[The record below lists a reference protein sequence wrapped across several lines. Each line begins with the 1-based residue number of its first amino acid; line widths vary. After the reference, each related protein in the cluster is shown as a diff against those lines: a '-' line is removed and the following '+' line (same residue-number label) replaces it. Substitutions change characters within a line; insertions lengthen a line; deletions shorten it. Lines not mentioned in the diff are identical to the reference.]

1 MSNSSPLGSI
11 KAGLANG
18 LAWVVCVG
26 AAHLGWGIGLI
37 MATNMPP
44 LTGFAFKSWLLELP
58 LGLLAGLGLAP
69 LFKLPNGKRW
79 HTGALALLWIGME
92 YSVTIDPNAV
102 LMWAAP
108 ALVGLLLY
116 WIGGKLRAKNPVLPV
131 AAALALPAIILAVPI
146 VKAQAKGGV
155 AAVDTTGRP
164 SAPAGSPDIGFV
176 VLDTVRAKS
185 VSHLGYDRD
194 TTPHLDRFAAEGV
207 TFTQA
212 TAPGTWSL
220 PAHASLFTGHFP
232 SSHGTS
238 LEYRYLGDTLPTIG
252 EAFQAAGYQT
262 LAFTA
267 NTHISESFGLTRGF
281 DWTDQAWITGAG
293 GRGFAFIY
301 RFIDALGF
309 AADDKGGGQVARNV
323 ENWMGRRQADDTPA
337 FVFVNFLEAHFPF
350 HQLPDEF
357 LYAYTGED
365 ASTLR
370 DASQVAFGA
379 MFGRALDDDELDF
392 IHQPIL
398 DMYDSGVKY
407 SDHLFGRVVESY
419 RAAGKLD
426 DTVFVVLG
434 DHGEMTGEHHGHGH
448 SMGMYQE
455 NLHVPLVFRYPVRIA
470 AGQRVDFP
478 VSTVGTFA
486 TLMDLAGQ
494 SAPPA
499 VQVTSLMPALDGK
512 VAGQPALSEHFE
524 ESMLLTR
531 FGDEVVDAMDPMLS
545 PRGRH
550 RVLRSGDKKLVERTW
565 CKNCEEGQAWE
576 HDRFLYDLA
585 ADPSE
590 DNPLPADHPD
600 TVQLAAELDVLE
612 AALGLPPL
620 DGEMG
625 TGTGEVPALSA
636 EAEEQLRALGYIE

>member
-1 MSNSSPLGSI
+1 MSDTSVLGLI
-11 KAGLANG
+11 KAGLLNG
-18 LAWVVCVG
+18 LAWGVCVG
-26 AAHLGWGIGLI
+26 AVHLAWGVGLI
-37 MATNMPP
+37 IATNMPP
-44 LTGFAFKSWLLELP
+44 LTGFAFKSYLMELP
-58 LGLLAGLGLAP
+58 IGLIAGVALSP
-69 LFKLPNGKRW
+69 LFKLKQGKRA
-79 HTGALALLWIGME
+79 HTGALALLWIAME
-92 YSVTIDPNAV
+92 YYVTIDPNAV

-108 ALVGLLLY
+108 SLVAVLLY
-116 WIGGKLRAKNPVLPV
+116 WIGGRLRQKSLVVPV
-131 AAALALPAIILAVPI
+131 AAAMALPAIILAVPI
-146 VKAQAKGGV
+146 ARSAAKGGV
-155 AAVDTTGRP
+155 AAVDTSDRA
-164 SAPAGSPDIGFV
+164 SAPEGSPDVVFV

-185 VSHLGYDRD
+185 VSAYGYDRD
-194 TTPHLDRFAAEGV
+194 TTPHLDAFAQEGV
-207 TFTQA
+207 LFEQA

-238 LEYRYLGDTLPTIG
+238 LEHRYLGDTLPTIG
-252 EAFQAAGYQT
+252 EAMQAAGYQT

-267 NTHISESFGLTRGF
+267 NTHISDSFGLTRGF

-301 RFIDALGF
+301 RFVDALGF
-309 AADDKGGGQVARNV
+309 AAEDKGGGQVASNV
-323 ENWMGRRQADDTPA
+323 EGWIGKRQANDTPA

-357 LYAYTGED
+357 LYAYTPEP

-379 MFGRALDDDELDF
+379 MFGRALTDDELHF

-407 SDHLFGRVVESY
+407 SDHLFGRVVDAY
-419 RAAGKLD
+419 RRAGRLD

-434 DHGEMTGEHHGHGH
+434 DHGEMTGEHGGHGH

-455 NLHVPLVFRYPVRIA
+455 NLAVPLVFRFPQKLQG
-470 AGQRVDFP
+470 GQRVSEP

-486 TLMDLAGQ
+486 TLMDLAGLA
-494 SAPPA
+494 APVG
-499 VQVTSLMPALDGK
+499 VQVTSLLPALEGR
-512 VAGQPALSEHFE
+512 VAGQPVLSEHFE
-524 ESMLLTR
+524 ESMLLSR

-550 RVLRSGDKKLVERTW
+550 RVLRSGDKKLVER
-565 CKNCEEGQAWE
+565 AWTRDGE
-576 HDRFLYDLA
+576 PWESDRFLYDLA

-590 DNPLPADHPD
+590 DRPLPADHPE
-600 TVQLAAELDVLE
+600 TVQLAAELDVIE
-612 AALGLPPL
+612 GALGLPPL

-625 TGTGEVPALSA
+625 TGTGEVPELSA